1 MLDPLRLSGGPH
13 ILGITAW
20 RWWKVLVL
28 QEHFAA
34 LRRNALLGAM
44 LKSMAGGASAAASLL
59 KGMPLQVGMVRRLL
73 AILGSPAKVAEL
85 RGGLQKGEAEV

>member
-1 MLDPLRLSGGPH
+1 MDAPLSPEMGQGAGVAGAFCSSAEEL
-13 ILGITAW
+13 
-20 RWWKVLVL
+20 
-28 QEHFAA
+28 E
-34 LRRNALLGAM
+34 LLGAM

-59 KGMPLQVGMVRRLL
+59 KGLPLQVGMVRRLL